1 METTNKFEKV
11 FEILDSTGTNW
22 SAQKI
27 NLVTE
32 CGKSTGSYGMFRSDN
47 GLWLGTVKE
56 RYEPYQN
63 SKLVETLV
71 DACDSVDLNLK
82 TGGVLKNG
90 SKVFYQIELPSQY
103 VGRSDVKRYITALN
117 SHDGST
123 CISFG
128 STNTVVVCQNTFF
141 RAYREM
147 EKVKHTIN
155 AHDEIQMMA
164 NNLRYTLQLDNTLFD
179 QFKRMADIELKDS
192 MVQNLVSKLW
202 KVDIQ
207 KNVDSLSTRSKN
219 QIETFAN
226 NLQTE
231 IQLEGKT
238 IWGLFNA
245 VTRYTNH
252 EAAPKDE
259 LKKNDYLMNG
269 TGAALSNLAFDTLL
283 KYVESNSHEYVMI
296 EK

>member
-1 METTNKFEKV
+1 MNKFEKV
-11 FEILDSTGTNW
+11 FEILENTGTNW
-22 SAQKI
+22 SAEKI
-27 NLVTE
+27 NLVTP

-47 GLWLGTVKE
+47 GEWLGTVKE

-71 DACDSVDLNLK
+71 DACDSINLNLK
-82 TGGVLKNG
+82 KGGTLKNG
-90 SKVFYQIELPSQY
+90 SKVFYQIDLPMEY
-103 VGRSDVKRYITALN
+103 VGKSNVKRYITALN

-123 CISFG
+123 SIAFG
-128 STNTVVVCQNTFF
+128 STNTVIVCQNTFF

-155 AHDEIQMMA
+155 SHSRIEEMA
-164 NNLRYTLQLDNTLFD
+164 NNLKMTLSYDEKLFE
-179 QFKRMADIELKDS
+179 QFKRMADIEMNDS
-192 MVQNLVSKLW
+192 IVQTLVNKLW

-207 KNVDSLSTRSKN
+207 KNIDSLSTRSKN
-219 QIETFAN
+219 QIQTFAN

-252 EAAPKDE
+252 ESAPKDE

-269 TGAALSNLAFDTLL
+269 SGATLSNLAFDTLL
-283 KYVESNSHEYVMI
+283 QYVENNSHEYVLI
-296 EK
+296 NS